1 MTFSD
6 LFTIT
11 IIQRQITWKWYNI
24 QLYLQWLT
32 NRKSNVIYQPAPL
45 SMTLNDAYRSFKVMP
60 FFDTEY
66 LRNGMTYRHCFNEI
80 LVATYTHPTQ
90 QCNFEWPW
98 VTWQNIQWRFVSD
111 AKRYQWREASSV
123 TRSVTRSLFDNWAS
137 CPFLHFPVWKSL
149 SKFPFPYFPHCI
161 FRSHIFS
168 IPLWC
173 KIYFCGVRF
182 TSVLQKSHQSAQF
195 YIFGFQSY
203 GDKNDLGVFYYQFL
217 PHDGVQSTSYAMAQ
231 CLTVCPSLA
240 VVYCVETS
248 KHILTFHSRTIL
260 VFEYEIWQNS
270 KDVFLN
276 GGHSFIHQNYI
287 K

>member
-1 MTFSD
+1 MTFSH

-32 NRKSNVIYQPAPL
+32 NRKSNMIYQPAPL

-111 AKRYQWREASSV
+111 AKRHAFSLRQLSILSILAFSSLKIFIQISISIFS
-123 TRSVTRSLFDNWAS
+123 TL
-137 CPFLHFPVWKSL
+137 
-149 SKFPFPYFPHCI
+149 YFPLTH
-161 FRSHIFS
+161 
-168 IPLWC
+168 
-173 KIYFCGVRF
+173 
-182 TSVLQKSHQSAQF
+182 
-195 YIFGFQSY
+195 FQH
-203 GDKNDLGVFYYQFL
+203 
-217 PHDGVQSTSYAMAQ
+217 PI
-231 CLTVCPSLA
+231 
-240 VVYCVETS
+240 VV
-248 KHILTFHSRTIL
+248 
-260 VFEYEIWQNS
+260 
-270 KDVFLN
+270 
-276 GGHSFIHQNYI
+276 
-287 K
+287 